1 MDWQSASVILDAPK
15 ICQTRVIQFII
26 IIQCKVEGEWAQVVL
41 VVFLGTTSLVYD
53 GWNDKIGEYQLDY
66 NHKVI
71 LFITYRL
78 A

>member
-26 IIQCKVEGEWAQVVL
+26 IIQCKVVL

-66 NHKVI
+66 NHKV
-71 LFITYRL
+71 F
-78 A
+78 